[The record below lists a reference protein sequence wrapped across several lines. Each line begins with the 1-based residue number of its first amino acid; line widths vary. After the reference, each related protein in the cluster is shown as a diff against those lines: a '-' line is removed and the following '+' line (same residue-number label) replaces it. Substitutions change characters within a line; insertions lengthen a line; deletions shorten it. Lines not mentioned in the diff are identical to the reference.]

1 MIWLAL
7 TTVVICIWLF
17 RPKLGYMKPVL
28 LAALILCAGLL
39 WVDVD
44 TQVAKYNVRAYQ
56 SGKLETV
63 DVSHL
68 GSLNLGAVPYLAEL
82 AKDSDPEIA
91 QMAKDVLTRHAR
103 HYLQEEPDFRSW
115 NYAASRAMEILRQ
128 YTPGK

>member
-1 MIWLAL
+1 
-7 TTVVICIWLF
+7 
-17 RPKLGYMKPVL
+17 
-28 LAALILCAGLL
+28 
-39 WVDVD
+39 VD